1 MGAGTGHLTSWG
13 HSGVGAE
20 AEKSMSEL
28 GLDKVS
34 STEGMRVQE
43 GIQRKLRG
51 EMVRR

>member
-1 MGAGTGHLTSWG
+1 M
-13 HSGVGAE
+13 GAE